1 MADRERIAESI
12 ARQARLPLELVA
24 AHIAAHP
31 DGFFPTQLGW
41 AARVA
46 RKASLPI
53 TRYAEPASIFLTG
66 VAKSL
71 RSRRAGP
78 LPNAA
83 DLPLLREAARD
94 RSARSR
100 ARCVLTHDV
109 DWRRCYDS
117 LPWLM
122 ALEAQHGLQATYHFL
137 TEWRYRIAP
146 SLLREMTAAGHEV
159 GLHGRLHD
167 AAIGWRSHRRM
178 AHEIDRALAGLPEGI
193 ASYRAPALGFS
204 LPLADVVV
212 ARGIKADSS
221 MLIVNRYGECAQ
233 SVWPYEISPG
243 LIELPLTIQDDLLFR
258 DLKLSQRDAA
268 AVVRDQLEA
277 VLAAGGTFVFNG
289 HPGILRAHPEFAQA
303 LLAMLRDCGAPV
315 YTVSAAVAAGGH

>member
-1 MADRERIAESI
+1 MADRRRIAESI

-31 DGFFPTQLGW
+31 DGFFPAQPGW

-53 TRYAEPASIFLTG
+53 TRYAEPASILLTG
-66 VAKSL
+66 AAKSL

-78 LPNAA
+78 VPNVA
-83 DLPLLREAARD
+83 DFPLIREAALD
-94 RSARSR
+94 RKARSR

-122 ALEAQHGLQATYHFL
+122 ALEAQHGLHATYHFL
-137 TEWRYRIAP
+137 TEWRYRIDP
-146 SLLREMTAAGHEV
+146 LLLHEMTAAGHEV

-167 AAIGWRSHRRM
+167 PAIGWRSHRRM
-178 AHEIDRALAGLPEGI
+178 THEIDRALAGLPEGV

-221 MLIVNRYGECAQ
+221 MLVVNRYAACAQ
-233 SVWPYEISPG
+233 SVWPYEICAG

-258 DLKLSQRDAA
+258 DLKLSAHEAA
-268 AVVRDQLEA
+268 NIVRIQMEA

-289 HPGILRAHPEFAQA
+289 HPGILRAYPEFTQA

-315 YTVSAAVAAGGH
+315 YTVSAVVAAGGH